1 MFWPST
7 QPSCRIDSQNGFV
20 ETDFASSCGLG
31 TGPMPRIPT
40 RAIFS
45 DFCASGATGAK
56 NRLEVRA
63 TASPIS
69 RMGHLGGGRLPGS
82 LAERHDAHQ
91 HGAYARR
98 FQRDEEQAAEA
109 VSHDRR
115 ARGLARAI
123 RLCDP
128 PGSESSA
135 ESSAPAPYT
144 PPTTLLLQ

>member
-7 QPSCRIDSQNGFV
+7 HPSCLIDIQNGFV
-20 ETDFASSCGLG
+20 ETDFARSCGLG

-91 HGAYARR
+91 HSAYARR
-98 FQRDEEQAAEA
+98 FQRDEEQASEA
-109 VSHDRR
+109 ASHGRKKS
-115 ARGLARAI
+115 GPARATES
-123 RLCDP
+123 LHP
-128 PGSESSA
+128 PAAGA
-135 ESSAPAPYT
+135 F
-144 PPTTLLLQ
+144 

>member
-20 ETDFASSCGLG
+20 ETDFARSCGLG

-69 RMGHLGGGRLPGS
+69 RMGHLGGGRLPAS

-91 HGAYARR
+91 HTAYARR
-98 FQRDEEQAAEA
+98 LERDEERGAEEGGNG
-109 VSHDRR
+109 RR
-115 ARGLARAI
+115 ARARA
-123 RLCDP
+123 R
-128 PGSESSA
+128 
-135 ESSAPAPYT
+135 
-144 PPTTLLLQ
+144 